1 MTRTAEEVAR
11 GLSAPRA
18 GRPIPPGQRIHVL
31 GIAGVAGA
39 SAALLARAAGA
50 RVDGCD
56 ADGSSPYTPELDA
69 AGIRIAAGHAVA
81 HVVRDDGSQAVALCA
96 VTKAITSVAPDL
108 PELHAAREAGVELV
122 SCQQLI
128 ADAAATRGLRMVA
141 AAGTHGKSTTSGW
154 LTHLLT
160 EGDRDPSAFVG
171 ALMPAALTGGLA
183 STVRLGGGPDFVVE
197 ADEYAGNFDP
207 YRPAIG
213 VLLNADWDHPDVFA
227 DRDAVVATFDRWIR
241 HFDGGAGAPVVAV
254 NVGDPGAA
262 EVARGLADWPGLLAG
277 FEVLDASVPPA
288 GRHGEQG
295 LHEPDPAAALE
306 RIRRAYATSLGPADA
321 LVATL
326 EIDATGLS
334 HLTLHGLPPGPGPH
348 TAKLALVG
356 RHYADDALG
365 AAAGALAAGVAP
377 DVIVRGLESFPG
389 VGRRFELKGAVAGV
403 VVLDDYGH
411 HPTAIAAT
419 LDAVRLRYPG
429 RRVWAVYEPLT
440 YHRTAAML
448 EQFAAVLAAG
458 ADRVAIAEI
467 FAGRDPD
474 TTITSAVALAEAV
487 NRRSGAPAIAPGT
500 VEETAEAVAADLLPG
515 DVVLVM
521 GGGRSYVIA
530 DRLVAQL
537 SGRDPDA
544 PAG

>member
-1 MTRTAEEVAR
+1 MTRTNEDIGR
-11 GLSAPRA
+11 GLSASRP
-18 GRPIPPGQRIHVL
+18 GRPIPPGERIHVI
-31 GIAGVAGA
+31 GIGGSASA
-39 SAALLARAAGA
+39 SAALLAHAAGA

-56 ADGSSPYTPELDA
+56 TGGPSPYTPELEA
-69 AGIRIAAGHAVA
+69 VGIRIARGHATGHVA
-81 HVVRDDGSQAVALCA
+81 GDDGSPRVAVCA

-108 PELHAAREAGVELV
+108 PELDAARAAGIELV

-128 ADAAATRGLRMVA
+128 ADVAATRGLRTIA

-154 LTHLLT
+154 LVHLLT
-160 EGDRDPSAFVG
+160 EGGRDPSAFVG
-171 ALMPAALTGGLA
+171 ALMPAALTGGVA
-183 STVRLGGGPDFVVE
+183 STVRLGGGRDFVVE

-227 DRDAVVATFDRWIR
+227 DRDAVVTVFERWIR
-241 HFDGGAGAPVVAV
+241 RFDGGGEAPVLAV

-262 EVARGLADWPGLLAG
+262 EVASALADWPGWLVG
-277 FEVLDASVPPA
+277 FEVLGTGGPGA
-288 GRHGEQG
+288 GGHDS
-295 LHEPDPAAALE
+295 PDPGVALE
-306 RIRRAYATSLGPADA
+306 RIRRAYATALGPADA

-326 EIDATGLS
+326 VIDGAGLS
-334 HLTLHGLPPGPGPH
+334 HLTLHGMPAGAAPP
-348 TAKLALVG
+348 TSTLALVG

-365 AAAGALAAGVAP
+365 AAAGALAAGVDP
-377 DVIVRGLESFPG
+377 DAVVRGLASFAG
-389 VGRRFELKGAVAGV
+389 VGRRFELKGDVGGI

-448 EQFAAVLAAG
+448 EQFADVLATR

-467 FAGRDPD
+467 FAVRDPD
-474 TTITSAVALAEAV
+474 TTITSAAALARAV

-500 VEETAEAVAADLLPG
+500 VEETADAVAADLEPG

-521 GGGRSYVIA
+521 GGGRSYVLA
-530 DRLVAQL
+530 ERLVERL
-537 SGRDPDA
+537 SGRDPDG
-544 PAG
+544 PEG